1 MFLIGTPLLRLKFLL
16 HIFVTFCFFVSLA
29 SESRALDRPL
39 TPEEIEKL
47 KKNISI
53 DPLNLTSRRFL
64 MDHFAKE
71 KNWQELVTIAHPV
84 QKDLPA
90 ADQILLTKTYI
101 QLKDA
106 KSAGAVIGFYQSKFG
121 PSAESK
127 LLEAEILTLFAEKD
141 PVEQSRKQKAI
152 EIIAVLREGI
162 QLDPKNKD
170 SYLAWVKT
178 LETFWSSYAE
188 DALQVY
194 HLLETATKDPISYL
208 NPKCDLLVK
217 ASLWDQALEVCKKAV
232 KQEAADIQSYVNL
245 AKAQSIKKSLAE
257 SKVTLQNLVLRFP
270 NSAAAHKALAFD
282 YFSENNFISSAEHYK
297 RATELDPNDS
307 ESFLFLAQSE
317 FRQKKYLEALE
328 AYRQNCRL
336 SRTLASEFKHSAGEL
351 RNNYPLHNKFKNAM
365 SSCQK

>member
-1 MFLIGTPLLRLKFLL
+1 MFLIGTLLLRLKFLL
-16 HIFVTFCFFVSLA
+16 LLLGTTTLFISANSL
-29 SESRALDRPL
+29 ALDRPL
-39 TPEEIEKL
+39 TVEEIDKL
-47 KKNISI
+47 KKNIAA
-53 DPLNLTSRRFL
+53 DPLNMTSRRFL
-64 MDHFAKE
+64 MDHYAKE
-71 KNWQELVTIAHPV
+71 KNWKELVVIAQPV

-101 QLKDA
+101 QLQDA
-106 KSAGAVIGFYQSKFG
+106 KSASAVIGFYQSRFG
-121 PSAESK
+121 ASAESK
-127 LLEAEILTLFAEKD
+127 LLEAEALTLIAQLD
-141 PVEQSRKQKAI
+141 PVESSRKQKAI

-162 QLDPKNKD
+162 QLDPKNKEA
-170 SYLAWVKT
+170 YLAWVKT
-178 LETFWSSYAE
+178 LETFWTSYAE

-194 HLLETATKDPISYL
+194 HLLETATKDTISYL

-217 ASLWDQALEVCKKAV
+217 ASLWDQALEVCKKAT
-232 KQEAADIQSYVNL
+232 KQEGADILSYVNL
-245 AKAQSIKKSLAE
+245 AKSQSIKKSLSE
-257 SKVTLQNLVLRFP
+257 SKATLVDLVNRFP
-270 NSAAAHKALAFD
+270 NSAAAHKALAYD

-328 AYRQNCRL
+328 AYKKNCRL